1 MINRQSER
9 DIPRGLM
16 RHGLTD
22 GTKCQ
27 SSERKGNLF
36 ILIRITHT
44 SKECLVIQRAMGT
57 TDDTWR
63 KFKAFLKLFI
73 GMEEWF
79 HDSND
84 KAEVCK
90 LLGLISTDGNS
101 CEEVIQCSVQPI
113 LWAKVETNML
123 VKFTLGTDINVSYV
137 TVPVEAIV
145 GGDPN

>member
-1 MINRQSER
+1 MS
-9 DIPRGLM
+9 
-16 RHGLTD
+16 
-22 GTKCQ
+22 
-27 SSERKGNLF
+27 
-36 ILIRITHT
+36 
-44 SKECLVIQRAMGT
+44 
-57 TDDTWR
+57 DDTWR

-113 LWAKVETNML
+113 LWSKVETNML